1 MRGKVAKF
9 LRKKAEQL
17 TRGWKGR
24 RLVWVVP
31 ASKKKVPG
39 ARPVALMHVDCTRAM
54 YLSFKKARKA
64 KKA

>member
-24 RLVWVVP
+24 RMIR
-31 ASKKKVPG
+31 
-39 ARPVALMHVDCTRAM
+39 RPDGSLYNVDCTRAM
-54 YLSFKKARKA
+54 YLQFKKERK
-64 KKA
+64 K

>member
-1 MRGKVAKF
+1 MRGKVAKY

-24 RLVWVVP
+24 RLVRRSDGSLFN
-31 ASKKKVPG
+31 A
-39 ARPVALMHVDCTRAM
+39 DCTRAM

-64 KKA
+64 KKV